1 MTVGT
6 QMTGSTQLQGTIS
19 NVTVNTE
26 KYAVKQEMQ
35 EKITNL
41 NIQIKSFAYALTK
54 VTTTYVKKT
63 GEDLRLYKKNKDAFM
78 EKWKKEKN
86 KA

>member
-41 NIQIKSFAYALTK
+41 NIPIKSFAYALTK